1 MKKFLYFRDAADTA
15 FAFPLDDLA
24 VIDLDTDSKMKLYFT
39 SGNGSVTNL
48 DAFYIV
54 TLSVTDGS
62 EREAAAE
69 MLRSA
74 STNRTSMVII
84 ADDVDSIYSR
94 FITAV
99 DSITADVDEA
109 S

>member
-24 VIDLDTDSKMKLYFT
+24 VIDLDTDSKMKLVWLT
-39 SGNGSVTNL
+39 GTGSVTNL
-48 DAFYIV
+48 DAFYTV

-69 MLRSA
+69 MLRAA
-74 STNRTSMVII
+74 STNRSSMVII

-99 DSITADVDEA
+99 DSIVADTTE
-109 S
+109 

>member
-15 FAFPLDDLA
+15 FSFALDKLTH
-24 VIDLDTDSKMKLYFT
+24 IDLDTDSKMILYFET
-39 SGNGSVTNL
+39 GTGAITNL
-48 DAFYIV
+48 DPYFVV

-62 EREAAAE
+62 EREAAQE
-69 MLRSA
+69 MLRAVSL
-74 STNRTSMVII
+74 NRHPQVII
-84 ADDVDSIYSR
+84 ADDVDLIYSR

-99 DSITADVDEA
+99 DSITRDVNEG